1 MSDLIV
7 IGYPDEATAEKAW
20 DELVKLQQ
28 DFLVDLEDAAIVRRD
43 RRGGCTSRPRP
54 ITRWPGAPSAACSG
68 AC

>member
-7 IGYPDEATAEKAW
+7 IGYPDEETAEKAW

-43 RRGGCTSRPRP
+43 RKGRLHVTPAHHAGSSFCFIQARV
-54 ITRWPGAPSAACSG
+54 
-68 AC
+68 

>member
-7 IGYPDEATAEKAW
+7 IGYPDEETVEKAW

-43 RRGGCTSRPRP
+43 RKGRLHVTTPVHHAGSSFCFIQARV
-54 ITRWPGAPSAACSG
+54 
-68 AC
+68 